1 MTRLVVV
8 SGLSGSGK
16 SVALNM
22 LEDLG
27 WYCIDNIPAGLVQA
41 LVSHSLRTE
50 EPLYR
55 RLAVGLDARNRPDDL
70 ASIPAVLADLRRAG
84 LRCEVLYLH
93 AEDEVLLRRYAE
105 TRRRHPLAGAGVS
118 LADAIAEERRLLHPL
133 IDSAD
138 LVIDTSRMSVH
149 ELRDMIAKRVE
160 PQAPGRLSILFE
172 SFGFKHG
179 TPGDA
184 DFVFDARTLPN
195 PYWEPALKSL
205 TGRDPAVIEFLEAS
219 PRVEGMVADLI
230 RFIESRLPEYEETN
244 RGYLTIAIGA
254 PGGQHRSV
262 YRRAARPAFPPEISA
277 TPRASQRAAAVT
289 ETAPAR
295 DDRGA
300 RFAAIQEALAGSLR
314 GADRMVAAL
323 HPAEVALLL
332 ESLPPRPRLLA
343 WELVETGTQ
352 GDVLVE
358 LSEEVRSELLVGMLP
373 DELGAAS
380 EGLATDDLADLLAEL
395 PEAVMRQVL
404 RSMDQQT
411 ANGCARARGRIPRA
425 A

>member
-1 MTRLVVV
+1 VTRLVVV

-22 LEDLG
+22 LEDLD

-41 LVSHSLRTE
+41 LVSHSLRSD
-50 EPLYR
+50 EPIYR

-70 ASIPAVLADLRRAG
+70 ASIPALVADLTRSG

-149 ELRDMIAKRVE
+149 VLRDAIAQRIE
-160 PQAPGRLSILFE
+160 PRAPGQLSILFE

-195 PYWEPALKSL
+195 PYWELALKPL
-205 TGRDPAVIEFLEAS
+205 TGRDAKVIEFLEAS
-219 PRVEGMVADLI
+219 PRVERMVDDLV
-230 RFIESRLPEYEETN
+230 RFIDGRLPDYEQAN
-244 RGYLTIAIGA
+244 RGYLTVAIGCT
-254 PGGQHRSV
+254 GGQHRSV
-262 YRRAARPAFPPEISA
+262 YLVERLARHF
-277 TPRASQRAAAVT
+277 
-289 ETAPAR
+289 
-295 DDRGA
+295 
-300 RFAAIQEALAGSLR
+300 
-314 GADRMVAAL
+314 
-323 HPAEVALLL
+323 
-332 ESLPPRPRLLA
+332 RPRYP
-343 WELVETGTQ
+343 Q
-352 GDVLVE
+352 
-358 LSEEVRSELLVGMLP
+358 LLVRHNALP
-373 DELGAAS
+373 
-380 EGLATDDLADLLAEL
+380 
-395 PEAVMRQVL
+395 Q
-404 RSMDQQT
+404 
-411 ANGCARARGRIPRA
+411 
-425 A
+425 

>member
-50 EPLYR
+50 EPIYR

-70 ASIPAVLADLRRAG
+70 ASIPALVADLRRAG

-105 TRRRHPLAGAGVS
+105 TRRRHPLAGAGRS

-160 PQAPGRLSILFE
+160 PQAPGNLSILFE

-195 PYWEPALKSL
+195 PYWEPALQPL
-205 TGRDPAVIEFLEAS
+205 TGLDSRVIAFLESS
-219 PRVEGMVADLI
+219 PPVERMVADLI
-230 RFIESRLPEYEETN
+230 RFLESRLPDYEAAN
-244 RGYLTIAIGA
+244 RGYLTVAIGCT
-254 PGGQHRSV
+254 GGQHRSV
-262 YRRAARPAFPPEISA
+262 Y
-277 TPRASQRAAAVT
+277 
-289 ETAPAR
+289 
-295 DDRGA
+295 
-300 RFAAIQEALAGSLR
+300 
-314 GADRMVAAL
+314 
-323 HPAEVALLL
+323 
-332 ESLPPRPRLLA
+332 
-343 WELVETGTQ
+343 LVERLAAHFRRKYPQ
-352 GDVLVE
+352 
-358 LSEEVRSELLVGMLP
+358 LLVRHNALP
-373 DELGAAS
+373 
-380 EGLATDDLADLLAEL
+380 T
-395 PEAVMRQVL
+395 
-404 RSMDQQT
+404 
-411 ANGCARARGRIPRA
+411 
-425 A
+425 

>member
-41 LVSHSLRTE
+41 LVSHTLRSE
-50 EPLYR
+50 EPVYR

-70 ASIPAVLADLRRAG
+70 ASIPELVAGLGRSG
-84 LRCEVLYLH
+84 LRCEVVYLH

-105 TRRRHPLAGAGVS
+105 TRRRHPLAGADVT

-138 LVIDTSRMSVH
+138 LVIDTSRTSVH
-149 ELRDMIAKRVE
+149 GLRDMIAKRVE

-195 PYWEPALKSL
+195 PYWEPALQPL
-205 TGRDPAVIEFLEAS
+205 TGRDARVIEFLEAS
-219 PRVEGMVADLI
+219 PRVERMVADLV
-230 RFIESRLPEYEETN
+230 RFIEGRLPEYEETN
-244 RGYLTIAIGA
+244 RGYLTIAIGCT
-254 PGGQHRSV
+254 GGQHRSV
-262 YRRAARPAFPPEISA
+262 Y
-277 TPRASQRAAAVT
+277 
-289 ETAPAR
+289 
-295 DDRGA
+295 
-300 RFAAIQEALAGSLR
+300 
-314 GADRMVAAL
+314 
-323 HPAEVALLL
+323 
-332 ESLPPRPRLLA
+332 
-343 WELVETGTQ
+343 LVERLAAHFRPKYTQ
-352 GDVLVE
+352 
-358 LSEEVRSELLVGMLP
+358 LLVRHNALP
-373 DELGAAS
+373 
-380 EGLATDDLADLLAEL
+380 
-395 PEAVMRQVL
+395 Q
-404 RSMDQQT
+404 
-411 ANGCARARGRIPRA
+411 
-425 A
+425 

>member
-1 MTRLVVV
+1 VTRLVVV

-50 EPLYR
+50 EPIYR

-70 ASIPAVLADLRRAG
+70 ASIPALVADLRRSG

-105 TRRRHPLAGAGVS
+105 TRRRHPLAGADKS

-149 ELRDMIAKRVE
+149 ELRDLIAKRVE

-195 PYWEPALKSL
+195 PYWEPALQPL
-205 TGRDPAVIEFLEAS
+205 TGQDSRVIAFLESS
-219 PRVEGMVADLI
+219 PRVERMVEDLI
-230 RFIESRLPEYEETN
+230 HFLESRLPEYEETH
-244 RGYLTIAIGA
+244 RGYLTIAIGCT
-254 PGGQHRSV
+254 GGQHRSV
-262 YRRAARPAFPPEISA
+262 Y
-277 TPRASQRAAAVT
+277 
-289 ETAPAR
+289 
-295 DDRGA
+295 
-300 RFAAIQEALAGSLR
+300 
-314 GADRMVAAL
+314 
-323 HPAEVALLL
+323 
-332 ESLPPRPRLLA
+332 
-343 WELVETGTQ
+343 LVERLAAHFRQ
-352 GDVLVE
+352 KYPQ
-358 LSEEVRSELLVGMLP
+358 LLVRHNALP
-373 DELGAAS
+373 K
-380 EGLATDDLADLLAEL
+380 
-395 PEAVMRQVL
+395 
-404 RSMDQQT
+404 
-411 ANGCARARGRIPRA
+411 
-425 A
+425 

>member
-27 WYCIDNIPAGLVQA
+27 WYCIDNIPAGLVQG
-41 LVSHSLRTE
+41 LVSHSLQAD

-70 ASIPAVLADLRRAG
+70 ASIPSLVADLRRSG

-149 ELRDMIAKRVE
+149 ELRDLIGQRVE
-160 PQAPGRLSILFE
+160 PQGPGRLSILFE

-195 PYWEPALKSL
+195 PYWEPALQPL
-205 TGRDPAVIEFLEAS
+205 TGRDPGVVAFLEAS
-219 PRVEGMVADLI
+219 PRVHAMVDDLV
-230 RFIESRLPEYEETN
+230 RFLSARLPEYEATN
-244 RGYLTIAIGA
+244 RGYLTVAIGCT
-254 PGGQHRSV
+254 GGQHRSV
-262 YRRAARPAFPPEISA
+262 YLVEKLAAHFRARY
-277 TPRASQRAAAVT
+277 PRLLVRHN
-289 ETAPAR
+289 
-295 DDRGA
+295 
-300 RFAAIQEALAGSLR
+300 ALAG
-314 GADRMVAAL
+314 
-323 HPAEVALLL
+323 P
-332 ESLPPRPRLLA
+332 
-343 WELVETGTQ
+343 
-352 GDVLVE
+352 
-358 LSEEVRSELLVGMLP
+358 
-373 DELGAAS
+373 
-380 EGLATDDLADLLAEL
+380 
-395 PEAVMRQVL
+395 
-404 RSMDQQT
+404 
-411 ANGCARARGRIPRA
+411 
-425 A
+425 

>member
-1 MTRLVVV
+1 MRLIIV

-41 LVSHSLRTE
+41 LVSHSLRTD

-93 AEDEVLLRRYAE
+93 AEDDVLLRRYAE
-105 TRRRHPLAGAGVS
+105 TRRRHPLAGADMS

-133 IDSAD
+133 IDSAN

-195 PYWEPALKSL
+195 PYWEPTLKSL

-219 PRVEGMVADLI
+219 PRVEGMVADLV
-230 RFIESRLPEYEETN
+230 RFIESRLPDYEETN
-244 RGYLTIAIGA
+244 RGYLTIAIGCT
-254 PGGQHRSV
+254 GGQHRSV
-262 YRRAARPAFPPEISA
+262 YFVEQLAQHF
-277 TPRASQRAAAVT
+277 ASRAVT
-289 ETAPAR
+289 LTRHRELDGR
-295 DDRGA
+295 D
-300 RFAAIQEALAGSLR
+300 
-314 GADRMVAAL
+314 
-323 HPAEVALLL
+323 
-332 ESLPPRPRLLA
+332 
-343 WELVETGTQ
+343 
-352 GDVLVE
+352 
-358 LSEEVRSELLVGMLP
+358 
-373 DELGAAS
+373 
-380 EGLATDDLADLLAEL
+380 
-395 PEAVMRQVL
+395 
-404 RSMDQQT
+404 
-411 ANGCARARGRIPRA
+411 
-425 A
+425 

>member
-50 EPLYR
+50 EPIYR

-70 ASIPAVLADLRRAG
+70 ASIPALVADLRRAG

-105 TRRRHPLAGAGVS
+105 TRRRHPLAGVGRS

-160 PQAPGRLSILFE
+160 PQAPGNLSILFE

-195 PYWEPALKSL
+195 PYWEPALQHL
-205 TGRDPAVIEFLEAS
+205 TGLDSRVIAFLESS
-219 PRVEGMVADLI
+219 PRVERMVADLI
-230 RFIESRLPEYEETN
+230 RFLESRLPDYEAAN
-244 RGYLTIAIGA
+244 RGYLTVAIGCT
-254 PGGQHRSV
+254 GGQHRSV
-262 YRRAARPAFPPEISA
+262 Y
-277 TPRASQRAAAVT
+277 
-289 ETAPAR
+289 
-295 DDRGA
+295 
-300 RFAAIQEALAGSLR
+300 
-314 GADRMVAAL
+314 
-323 HPAEVALLL
+323 
-332 ESLPPRPRLLA
+332 
-343 WELVETGTQ
+343 LVERLAAHFRRKYPQ
-352 GDVLVE
+352 
-358 LSEEVRSELLVGMLP
+358 LLVRHNALP
-373 DELGAAS
+373 A
-380 EGLATDDLADLLAEL
+380 
-395 PEAVMRQVL
+395 
-404 RSMDQQT
+404 
-411 ANGCARARGRIPRA
+411 
-425 A
+425 